1 MRNAIEPTVERAI
14 VHLINH
20 RTKDLICSELDLELD
35 ANPKLRDY
43 FSNQVKNALGDTQ
56 TGSAKFSKD
65 GEQAAIENCYRVLKG
80 GKDFIPSSQELAKL
94 LFAAMGTDERIKPAS
109 LAVCLY
115 TASNYSTKFLALIK
129 IDPTEALVERIET
142 RNGKQVVTFD
152 VRSDVMPTAR
162 EKLQKAALI
171 PPKGTVRNLDLL
183 LLDRQVAGFATFFAV
198 KFLNAIPAIN
208 AKDATVRF
216 YLAAQ
221 KAHNRL
227 VSAPANAPEHIDVAV
242 ADTLKQHID
251 VAVQGRS
258 VEFKRLLEDLP
269 LQPEAAAVVLEEL
282 ESEFPEEARIKID
295 KQHAQEKLTK
305 KKRFRGDYGVLFE
318 VESAHYDE
326 VVLET
331 TISQGPDGKVITRLL
346 IEVPDLQW
354 VK

>member
-1 MRNAIEPTVERAI
+1 MRNAIDPKVERAI

-20 RTKDLICSELDLELD
+20 RTKDLICSELELELE

-43 FSNQVKNALGDTQ
+43 FSNQVKNALGDNQ

-65 GEQAAIENCYRVLKG
+65 GDQLAIQNCYRILED
-80 GKDFIPSSQELAKL
+80 GKLFIPSSQELARL
-94 LFAAMGTDERIKPAS
+94 LFTAMGTDERIKPAS

-142 RNGKQVVTFD
+142 RNGKLVVTFD
-152 VRSDVMPTAR
+152 VRTDVMPTAR

-183 LLDRQVAGFATFFAV
+183 LLDRQVAGVATFFAV
-198 KFLNAIPAIN
+198 KFLNAIPAIDP
-208 AKDATVRF
+208 KDATVRF
-216 YLAAQ
+216 YMAAQ

-227 VSAPANAPEHIDVAV
+227 AHSPSNAPEHIEPEV

-251 VAVQGRS
+251 LAVQGRS
-258 VEFKRLLEDLP
+258 VDFKRLLEDLP
-269 LQPEAAAVVLEEL
+269 LQPEAIAVVEEEFEL
-282 ESEFPEEARIKID
+282 EFPEEKRIKID

-318 VESAHYDE
+318 VESAHYEE

-331 TISQGPDGKVITRLL
+331 TINQGPDGKVITRLL
-346 IEVPDLQW
+346 IEVPALQW